1 MGLLLSPKSLAVCRK
16 CSTFAAVSL
25 TGIEGTFREEGAL
38 SPSLRAVPR
47 TEDVSET
54 TSWKQLGDI
63 PFLYQ

>member
-47 TEDVSET
+47 AEV
-54 TSWKQLGDI
+54 
-63 PFLYQ
+63 